1 MRRED
6 ISRTMCQTETR
17 SARRSTLCRAGAS
30 LTEVTR
36 RKEDA

>member
-6 ISRTMCQTETR
+6 ISRTMCNTETR
-17 SARRSTLCRAGAS
+17 SARRSTPRRALAS
-30 LTEVTR
+30 QTEVTR